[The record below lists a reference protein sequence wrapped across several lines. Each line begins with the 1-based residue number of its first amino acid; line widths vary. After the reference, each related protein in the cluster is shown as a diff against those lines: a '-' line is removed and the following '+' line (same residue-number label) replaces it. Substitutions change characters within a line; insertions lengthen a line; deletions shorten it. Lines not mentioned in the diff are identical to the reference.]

1 MQDNKR
7 KILRGLLI
15 IFAAFIFIKL
25 IMSFKKDTSINE
37 LTESKRLVS
46 TEIVKLEKNIISVP
60 IYGKLFSLKE
70 INIVAEAN
78 GIFYGQKFKT
88 GMKFSKGD
96 TLGYIKYDEIES
108 NLNSQKSNLLNQ
120 ASKIVSE
127 IKFDFPDSYQPW
139 SNFMNKINFND
150 PLPRLPEIKDKKLK
164 NYLSGKNFFN
174 SYFTAKST
182 EDRLNKHLIISE
194 FNGTLSQVS
203 IKSGTAV
210 IFGQKIG
217 KYHNP
222 NMLEFE
228 SNTSIKNTLLLKKN
242 MQVNIKSDE
251 YPGERSGY
259 VSRINKTLDPSSQN
273 MSVFIETNDD
283 DLYNGMYVYG
293 NIIVGEEDNT
303 FKIKRNLI
311 KENNVLTIVDNKLLS
326 TEIDVIQIFE
336 DYAIIRG
343 LKNNDRVLNETIK
356 GSYSGMEVKFNKWEI

>member
-46 TEIVKLEKNIISVP
+46 SEIVKLEKNIISVP
-60 IYGKLFSLKE
+60 VYGKLFSLKE
-70 INIVAEAN
+70 INIVTEAN
-78 GIFYGQKFKT
+78 GIFYGEKFKT

-127 IKFDFPDSYQPW
+127 IKFDYPDSYQSW
-139 SNFMNKINFND
+139 FNFMDKINFND
-150 PLPRLPEIKDKKLK
+150 PLPKLPEIKNKKLK

-194 FNGTLSQVS
+194 FNGSLSDVS

-210 IFGQKIG
+210 VFGQKIG

-228 SNTSIKNTLLLKKN
+228 SNTSIKNTLLIKKN

-251 YPGERSGY
+251 YSGERNGS
-259 VSRINKTLDPSSQN
+259 VSRINKTLNPSSQN

-293 NIIVGEEDNT
+293 NIIVGEVDNT

-311 KENNVLTIVDNKLLS
+311 QENNVFTIVDNKLIS
-326 TEIDVIQIFE
+326 TEIDVIQVFE
-336 DYAIIRG
+336 DNAIIRG
-343 LKNNDRVLNETIK
+343 LNNNDRVLNEPIK
-356 GSYSGMEVKFNKWEI
+356 GSYSGMEIRFNK

>member
-1 MQDNKR
+1 MHDNKR
-7 KILRGLLI
+7 KIIRGLLI
-15 IFAAFIFIKL
+15 VFAAFIFIKL

-46 TEIVKLEKNIISVP
+46 SEIVKLEKNIISVP
-60 IYGKLFSLKE
+60 VYGKLFSLKE
-70 INIVAEAN
+70 INIVTEAN
-78 GIFYGQKFKT
+78 GIFYGEKFKT

-127 IKFDFPDSYQPW
+127 IKFDYPDSYQSW
-139 SNFMNKINFND
+139 FNFMDKINFND
-150 PLPRLPEIKDKKLK
+150 PLPKLPEIKDKKLK

-194 FNGTLSQVS
+194 FNGSLSDVS

-210 IFGQKIG
+210 VFGQKIG
-217 KYHNP
+217 KFHNP

-228 SNTSIKNTLLLKKN
+228 SNTSIKNTLLIKKN

-251 YPGERSGY
+251 YTGERNGS
-259 VSRINKTLDPSSQN
+259 VSRINKTLNPSSQN

-283 DLYNGMYVYG
+283 DLYNGMYVHG
-293 NIIVGEEDNT
+293 NIIVGEVDNT

-311 KENNVLTIVDNKLLS
+311 QENNVFTIVDNKLIS
-326 TEIDVIQIFE
+326 TEIDVIQVFE
-336 DYAIIRG
+336 DNAIIRG
-343 LKNNDRVLNETIK
+343 LNNNDRVLNEPIK
-356 GSYSGMEVKFNKWEI
+356 GSYSGMEIRFNK

>member
-7 KILRGLLI
+7 KIIRGLLI
-15 IFAAFIFIKL
+15 VFAAFIFIKL

-46 TEIVKLEKNIISVP
+46 SEIVKLEKNIISVP
-60 IYGKLFSLKE
+60 VYGKLFSLKE
-70 INIVAEAN
+70 INIVTEAN
-78 GIFYGQKFKT
+78 GIFYGEKFKT

-127 IKFDFPDSYQPW
+127 IKFDYPDSYQSW
-139 SNFMNKINFND
+139 FNFMDKINFND
-150 PLPRLPEIKDKKLK
+150 PLPKLPEIKDKKLK

-194 FNGTLSQVS
+194 FNGSLSDVS

-210 IFGQKIG
+210 VFGQKIG
-217 KYHNP
+217 KFHNP

-228 SNTSIKNTLLLKKN
+228 SNTSIKNTLLIKKN

-251 YPGERSGY
+251 YTGERNGS
-259 VSRINKTLDPSSQN
+259 VSRINKTLNPSSQN

-293 NIIVGEEDNT
+293 NIIVGEVDNT

-311 KENNVLTIVDNKLLS
+311 QENNVFTIVDNKLIS
-326 TEIDVIQIFE
+326 TEIDVIQVFE
-336 DYAIIRG
+336 DNAIIRG
-343 LKNNDRVLNETIK
+343 LNNNDRVLNEPIK
-356 GSYSGMEVKFNKWEI
+356 GSYSGMEIRFNK

>member
-46 TEIVKLEKNIISVP
+46 SEIVKLEKNIISVP
-60 IYGKLFSLKE
+60 VYGKLFSLKE
-70 INIVAEAN
+70 INIVTEAN
-78 GIFYGQKFKT
+78 GIFYGDKFKT

-127 IKFDFPDSYQPW
+127 IKFDYPDSYQSW
-139 SNFMNKINFND
+139 FNFMDKINFND
-150 PLPRLPEIKDKKLK
+150 PLPKLPEIKDKKLK

-174 SYFTAKST
+174 SYFSAKST

-194 FNGTLSQVS
+194 FNGSLSDVS

-210 IFGQKIG
+210 VFGQKIG
-217 KYHNP
+217 KFHNP

-228 SNTSIKNTLLLKKN
+228 SNTSIKNTLLIKKN

-251 YPGERSGY
+251 YTGERNGS
-259 VSRINKTLDPSSQN
+259 VSRINKTLNPSSQN

-283 DLYNGMYVYG
+283 DLYNGMYVHG
-293 NIIVGEEDNT
+293 NIIVGEVDNT

-311 KENNVLTIVDNKLLS
+311 QENNVFTIVDNKLIS
-326 TEIDVIQIFE
+326 TEIDVIQVFE
-336 DYAIIRG
+336 DNAIIRG
-343 LKNNDRVLNETIK
+343 LNNNDRVLNEPIK
-356 GSYSGMEVKFNKWEI
+356 GSYSGMEIRFNK

>member
-46 TEIVKLEKNIISVP
+46 SEIVKLEKNIISVP
-60 IYGKLFSLKE
+60 VYGKLFSLKE
-70 INIVAEAN
+70 INIVTEAN
-78 GIFYGQKFKT
+78 GIFYGEKFKT

-127 IKFDFPDSYQPW
+127 IKFDYPDSYQSW
-139 SNFMNKINFND
+139 FNFMDKINFND
-150 PLPRLPEIKDKKLK
+150 PLPKLPEIKDKKLK

-194 FNGTLSQVS
+194 FNGSLSDVS

-210 IFGQKIG
+210 VFGQKIG
-217 KYHNP
+217 KFHNP

-228 SNTSIKNTLLLKKN
+228 SNTSIKNTLLIKKN

-251 YPGERSGY
+251 YSGERNGS
-259 VSRINKTLDPSSQN
+259 VSRINKTLNPSSQN

-293 NIIVGEEDNT
+293 NIIVGEVDNT

-311 KENNVLTIVDNKLLS
+311 QENNVFTIVDNKLIS
-326 TEIDVIQIFE
+326 TEIDVIQVFE
-336 DYAIIRG
+336 DNAIIRG
-343 LKNNDRVLNETIK
+343 LNNNDRVLNEPIK
-356 GSYSGMEVKFNKWEI
+356 GSYSGMEIRFNK

>member
-46 TEIVKLEKNIISVP
+46 SEIVKLEKNIISVP
-60 IYGKLFSLKE
+60 VYGKLFSLKE
-70 INIVAEAN
+70 INIVTEAN
-78 GIFYGQKFKT
+78 GIFYGEKFKT

-127 IKFDFPDSYQPW
+127 IKFDYPDSYQSW
-139 SNFMNKINFND
+139 FNFMDKINFND
-150 PLPRLPEIKDKKLK
+150 PLPKLPEIKDKKLK

-194 FNGTLSQVS
+194 FNGSLSDVS

-210 IFGQKIG
+210 VFGQKIG
-217 KYHNP
+217 KFHNP

-228 SNTSIKNTLLLKKN
+228 SNTSIKNTLLIKKN

-251 YPGERSGY
+251 YSGERNGS
-259 VSRINKTLDPSSQN
+259 VSRINKTLNPSSQN

-293 NIIVGEEDNT
+293 NIIVGEVDNT

-311 KENNVLTIVDNKLLS
+311 QENNVFTIVDNKLIS
-326 TEIDVIQIFE
+326 TEIDVIQVFE
-336 DYAIIRG
+336 DNAVIRG
-343 LKNNDRVLNETIK
+343 LNNNDRVLNEPIK
-356 GSYSGMEVKFNKWEI
+356 GSYSGMEIRFNK

>member
-7 KILRGLLI
+7 KIIRGLLI
-15 IFAAFIFIKL
+15 VFAAFIFIKL

-46 TEIVKLEKNIISVP
+46 SEIVKLEKNIISVP
-60 IYGKLFSLKE
+60 VYGKLFSLKE
-70 INIVAEAN
+70 INIVTEAN
-78 GIFYGQKFKT
+78 GIFYGEKFKT

-127 IKFDFPDSYQPW
+127 IKFDYPDSYQSW
-139 SNFMNKINFND
+139 FNFMDKINFND
-150 PLPRLPEIKDKKLK
+150 PLPKLPEIKDKKLK

-194 FNGTLSQVS
+194 FNGSLSDVS

-210 IFGQKIG
+210 VFGQKIG
-217 KYHNP
+217 KFHNP

-228 SNTSIKNTLLLKKN
+228 SNTSIKNTLLIKKN

-251 YPGERSGY
+251 YSGERNGF
-259 VSRINKTLDPSSQN
+259 VSRINKTLNPSSQN

-293 NIIVGEEDNT
+293 NIIVGEVDNT

-311 KENNVLTIVDNKLLS
+311 QENNVFTIVDNKLIS
-326 TEIDVIQIFE
+326 TEIDVIQVFE
-336 DYAIIRG
+336 DNAIIRG
-343 LKNNDRVLNETIK
+343 LNNNDRVLNESIK
-356 GSYSGMEVKFNKWEI
+356 GSYSGMEIRFNK

>member
-46 TEIVKLEKNIISVP
+46 SEIVKLEKNIISVP
-60 IYGKLFSLKE
+60 VYGKLFSLKE
-70 INIVAEAN
+70 INIVTEAN
-78 GIFYGQKFKT
+78 GIFYGEKFKT

-127 IKFDFPDSYQPW
+127 IKFDYPDSYQSW
-139 SNFMNKINFND
+139 FNFMDKINFND
-150 PLPRLPEIKDKKLK
+150 PLPKLPEIKDKKLK

-194 FNGTLSQVS
+194 FNGSLSDVS

-210 IFGQKIG
+210 VFGQKIG

-228 SNTSIKNTLLLKKN
+228 SNTSIKNTLLIKKN
-242 MQVNIKSDE
+242 MQVIIKSDE
-251 YPGERSGY
+251 YSGDRNGS
-259 VSRINKTLDPSSQN
+259 VSRINKTLNPSSQN

-293 NIIVGEEDNT
+293 NIIVGEVDNT

-311 KENNVLTIVDNKLLS
+311 QENNVFTIVDNKLIS
-326 TEIDVIQIFE
+326 TEIDVIQVFE
-336 DYAIIRG
+336 DNAIIRG
-343 LKNNDRVLNETIK
+343 LNNNDRVLNEPIK
-356 GSYSGMEVKFNKWEI
+356 GSYSGMEIRFNK

>member
-1 MQDNKR
+1 MHDNKR
-7 KILRGLLI
+7 KIIRGLLI

-46 TEIVKLEKNIISVP
+46 SEIVKLEKNIISVP

-70 INIVAEAN
+70 INIVTEAN
-78 GIFYGQKFKT
+78 GIFYGEKFKT

-127 IKFDFPDSYQPW
+127 IKFDYPDSYQSW
-139 SNFMNKINFND
+139 FNFMDKINFND
-150 PLPRLPEIKDKKLK
+150 PLPKLPEIKDKKLK

-194 FNGTLSQVS
+194 FNGSLSDVS

-210 IFGQKIG
+210 VFGQKIG
-217 KYHNP
+217 KFHNP

-228 SNTSIKNTLLLKKN
+228 SNTSIKNTLLIKKN

-251 YPGERSGY
+251 YSGERNGS
-259 VSRINKTLDPSSQN
+259 VSRINKTLNPSSQN

-293 NIIVGEEDNT
+293 NIIVGEVDNT

-311 KENNVLTIVDNKLLS
+311 QENNVFTIVDNKLIS
-326 TEIDVIQIFE
+326 TEIDVIQVFE
-336 DYAIIRG
+336 DNAIIRG
-343 LKNNDRVLNETIK
+343 LNNNDRVLNEPIK
-356 GSYSGMEVKFNKWEI
+356 GSYSGMEIRFNK

>member
-7 KILRGLLI
+7 KIIRGLLI

-46 TEIVKLEKNIISVP
+46 SEIVKLEKNIISVP
-60 IYGKLFSLKE
+60 VYGKLFSLKE
-70 INIVAEAN
+70 INIVTEVN
-78 GIFYGQKFKT
+78 GIFYGEKFKT

-127 IKFDFPDSYQPW
+127 IKFDYPDSYQSW
-139 SNFMNKINFND
+139 FNFMDKINFND
-150 PLPRLPEIKDKKLK
+150 PLPKLPEIKDKKLK

-194 FNGTLSQVS
+194 FNGSLSDVS

-210 IFGQKIG
+210 VFGQKIG
-217 KYHNP
+217 KFHNP

-228 SNTSIKNTLLLKKN
+228 SNTSIKNTLLIKKN

-251 YPGERSGY
+251 YSGERNGF
-259 VSRINKTLDPSSQN
+259 VSRINKTLNPSSQN

-293 NIIVGEEDNT
+293 NIIVGEVDNT

-311 KENNVLTIVDNKLLS
+311 QENNVFTIVDNKLIS
-326 TEIDVIQIFE
+326 TEIDVIQVFE
-336 DYAIIRG
+336 DNAIIRG
-343 LKNNDRVLNETIK
+343 LNNNDRVLNEPIK
-356 GSYSGMEVKFNKWEI
+356 GSYSGMEIRFNK

>member
-7 KILRGLLI
+7 KIIRGLLI
-15 IFAAFIFIKL
+15 VFAAFIFIKL

-46 TEIVKLEKNIISVP
+46 SEIVKLEKNIISVP
-60 IYGKLFSLKE
+60 VYGKLFSLKE
-70 INIVAEAN
+70 INIVTEAN
-78 GIFYGQKFKT
+78 GIFYGEKFKT

-127 IKFDFPDSYQPW
+127 IKFDYPDSYQSW
-139 SNFMNKINFND
+139 FNFMDKINFND
-150 PLPRLPEIKDKKLK
+150 PLPKLPEIKDKKLK

-194 FNGTLSQVS
+194 FNGSLSDVS

-210 IFGQKIG
+210 VFGQKIG
-217 KYHNP
+217 KFHNP

-228 SNTSIKNTLLLKKN
+228 SNTSIKNTLLIKKN

-251 YPGERSGY
+251 YSGERNGF
-259 VSRINKTLDPSSQN
+259 VSRINKTLNPSSQN

-293 NIIVGEEDNT
+293 NIIVGEVDNT

-311 KENNVLTIVDNKLLS
+311 QENNVFTIVDNKLIS
-326 TEIDVIQIFE
+326 TEIDVIQVFE
-336 DYAIIRG
+336 DNAIIRG
-343 LKNNDRVLNETIK
+343 LNNNDRVLNEPIK
-356 GSYSGMEVKFNKWEI
+356 GSYSGMEIRFNK

>member
-1 MQDNKR
+1 MHDNKR
-7 KILRGLLI
+7 KIIRGLLI

-46 TEIVKLEKNIISVP
+46 SEIVKLEKNIISVP
-60 IYGKLFSLKE
+60 VYGKLFSLKE
-70 INIVAEAN
+70 INIVTEAN
-78 GIFYGQKFKT
+78 GIFYGEKFKT

-127 IKFDFPDSYQPW
+127 IKFDYPDSYQSW
-139 SNFMNKINFND
+139 FNFMDKINFND
-150 PLPRLPEIKDKKLK
+150 PLPKLPEIKDKKLK

-194 FNGTLSQVS
+194 FNGSLSDVS

-210 IFGQKIG
+210 VFGQKIG

-228 SNTSIKNTLLLKKN
+228 SNTSIKNTLLIKKN

-251 YPGERSGY
+251 YSGERNGS
-259 VSRINKTLDPSSQN
+259 VSRINKTLNPSSQN

-293 NIIVGEEDNT
+293 NIIVGEVDNT

-311 KENNVLTIVDNKLLS
+311 QENNVFTIVDNKLIS
-326 TEIDVIQIFE
+326 TEIDVIQVFE
-336 DYAIIRG
+336 DNAIIRG
-343 LKNNDRVLNETIK
+343 LNNNDRVLNEPIK
-356 GSYSGMEVKFNKWEI
+356 GSYSGMEIRFNK

>member
-15 IFAAFIFIKL
+15 VFAAFIFIKL

-46 TEIVKLEKNIISVP
+46 SEIVKLEKNIISVP
-60 IYGKLFSLKE
+60 VYGKLFSLKE
-70 INIVAEAN
+70 INIVTEAN
-78 GIFYGQKFKT
+78 GIFYGEKFKT

-127 IKFDFPDSYQPW
+127 IKFDYPDSYQSW
-139 SNFMNKINFND
+139 FNFMDKINFND
-150 PLPRLPEIKDKKLK
+150 PLPKLPEIKDKKLK

-182 EDRLNKHLIISE
+182 EDRLNKHLIIYE
-194 FNGTLSQVS
+194 FNGSLSDVS

-210 IFGQKIG
+210 VFGQKIG
-217 KYHNP
+217 KFHNP

-228 SNTSIKNTLLLKKN
+228 SNTSIKNTLLIKKN

-251 YPGERSGY
+251 YSGERNGF
-259 VSRINKTLDPSSQN
+259 VSRINKTLNPSSQN

-293 NIIVGEEDNT
+293 NIIVGEVDNT

-311 KENNVLTIVDNKLLS
+311 QENNVFTIVDNKLIS
-326 TEIDVIQIFE
+326 TEIDVIQVFE
-336 DYAIIRG
+336 DNAIIRG
-343 LKNNDRVLNETIK
+343 LNNNDRVLNEPIK
-356 GSYSGMEVKFNKWEI
+356 GSYSGMEIRFNK

>member
-7 KILRGLLI
+7 KILRGILI
-15 IFAAFIFIKL
+15 IFAAFLFIKL
-25 IMSFKKDTSINE
+25 IMSFKKDTSVNE

-60 IYGKLFSLKE
+60 VYGKLFSLKE

-78 GIFYGQKFKT
+78 GIFYGNKFKT

-127 IKFDFPDSYQPW
+127 IKFDFPESYQSW
-139 SNFMNKINFND
+139 FNFMNKINFND
-150 PLPRLPEIKDKKLK
+150 PLPKLPEIKNNKLK

-210 IFGQKIG
+210 VFGQQIG
-217 KYHNP
+217 KFHNP
-222 NMLEFE
+222 SKLEFE

-242 MQVNIKSDE
+242 MQTLISSDE
-251 YPGERSGY
+251 FAGERNGY

-273 MSVFIETNDD
+273 MSVFIETNDE

-293 NIIVGEEDNT
+293 NIIVGEVDNT
-303 FKIKRNLI
+303 YKIKRNLI
-311 KENNVLTIVDNKLLS
+311 KENNVFTIVGNKLLS

-336 DYAIIRG
+336 DYAIIKG

-356 GSYSGMEVKFNKWEI
+356 GSYSGMEIRFNK

>member
-1 MQDNKR
+1 MHDNKR
-7 KILRGLLI
+7 KIIRGLLI
-15 IFAAFIFIKL
+15 VFAAFIFIKL

-46 TEIVKLEKNIISVP
+46 SEIVKLEKNIISVP
-60 IYGKLFSLKE
+60 VYGKLFSLKE
-70 INIVAEAN
+70 INIVTEAN
-78 GIFYGQKFKT
+78 GIFYGEKFKT

-96 TLGYIKYDEIES
+96 TLGFIKYDEIES

-127 IKFDFPDSYQPW
+127 IKFDYPDSYQSW
-139 SNFMNKINFND
+139 FNFMDKINFND
-150 PLPRLPEIKDKKLK
+150 PLPKLPEIKDKKLK

-194 FNGTLSQVS
+194 FNGSLSDVS

-210 IFGQKIG
+210 VFGQKIG
-217 KYHNP
+217 KFHNP

-228 SNTSIKNTLLLKKN
+228 SNTSIKNTLLIKKN

-251 YPGERSGY
+251 YSGERDGF
-259 VSRINKTLDPSSQN
+259 VSRINKTLNPSSQN

-293 NIIVGEEDNT
+293 NIIVGEVDNT

-311 KENNVLTIVDNKLLS
+311 QENNVFTIVDNKLIS
-326 TEIDVIQIFE
+326 TEIDVIQVFE
-336 DYAIIRG
+336 DNAIIRG
-343 LKNNDRVLNETIK
+343 LNNNDRVLNEPIK
-356 GSYSGMEVKFNKWEI
+356 GSYSGMEIRFNK

>member
-46 TEIVKLEKNIISVP
+46 SEIVKLEKNIISVP
-60 IYGKLFSLKE
+60 VYGKLFSLKE
-70 INIVAEAN
+70 INIVTEAN
-78 GIFYGQKFKT
+78 GVFYGEKFKT

-127 IKFDFPDSYQPW
+127 IKFDYPDSYQSW
-139 SNFMNKINFND
+139 FNFMDKINFND
-150 PLPRLPEIKDKKLK
+150 PLPKLPEIKDKKLK

-194 FNGTLSQVS
+194 FNGSLSDVS

-210 IFGQKIG
+210 VFGQKIG

-228 SNTSIKNTLLLKKN
+228 SNTSIKNTLLIKKN

-251 YPGERSGY
+251 YSGERNGS
-259 VSRINKTLDPSSQN
+259 VSRINKTLNPSSQN

-293 NIIVGEEDNT
+293 NIIVGEVDNT
-303 FKIKRNLI
+303 FKIKRNLVQ
-311 KENNVLTIVDNKLLS
+311 ENNVFTIVDNKLIS
-326 TEIDVIQIFE
+326 TEIDVIQVFE
-336 DYAIIRG
+336 DNAIIRG
-343 LKNNDRVLNETIK
+343 LNNNDRVLNEPIK
-356 GSYSGMEVKFNKWEI
+356 GSYSGMEIRFNK

>member
-15 IFAAFIFIKL
+15 VFAAFIFIKL

-46 TEIVKLEKNIISVP
+46 SEIVKLEKNIISVP
-60 IYGKLFSLKE
+60 VYGKLFSLKE
-70 INIVAEAN
+70 INIVTEAN
-78 GIFYGQKFKT
+78 GIFYGEKFKT

-127 IKFDFPDSYQPW
+127 IKFDYPDSYQSW
-139 SNFMNKINFND
+139 FNFMDKINFND
-150 PLPRLPEIKDKKLK
+150 PLPKLPEIKDKKLK

-194 FNGTLSQVS
+194 FNGSLSDVS

-210 IFGQKIG
+210 VFGQKIG
-217 KYHNP
+217 KFHNP

-228 SNTSIKNTLLLKKN
+228 SNTSIKNTLLIKKN

-251 YPGERSGY
+251 YSGERNGS
-259 VSRINKTLDPSSQN
+259 VSRINKTLNPSSQN

-293 NIIVGEEDNT
+293 NIIVGEVDNT

-311 KENNVLTIVDNKLLS
+311 QENNVFTIVDNKLIS
-326 TEIDVIQIFE
+326 TEIDVIQVFE
-336 DYAIIRG
+336 DNAIIRG
-343 LKNNDRVLNETIK
+343 LNNNDRVLNEPIK
-356 GSYSGMEVKFNKWEI
+356 GSYSGMEIRFNK

>member
-7 KILRGLLI
+7 KIIRGLLI

-46 TEIVKLEKNIISVP
+46 SEIVKLEKNIISVP
-60 IYGKLFSLKE
+60 VYGKLFSLKE
-70 INIVAEAN
+70 INIVTEAN
-78 GIFYGQKFKT
+78 GIFYGEKFKT

-127 IKFDFPDSYQPW
+127 IKFDYPDSYQSW
-139 SNFMNKINFND
+139 FNFMDKINFND
-150 PLPRLPEIKDKKLK
+150 PLPKLPEIKDKKLK

-194 FNGTLSQVS
+194 FNGSLSDVS

-210 IFGQKIG
+210 VFGQKIG

-228 SNTSIKNTLLLKKN
+228 SNTSIKNTLLIKKN

-251 YPGERSGY
+251 YSGERNGS
-259 VSRINKTLDPSSQN
+259 VSRINKTLNPSSQN

-283 DLYNGMYVYG
+283 DLYNGMYVHG
-293 NIIVGEEDNT
+293 NIIVGEVDNT

-311 KENNVLTIVDNKLLS
+311 QENNVFTIVDNKLIS
-326 TEIDVIQIFE
+326 TEIDVIQVFE
-336 DYAIIRG
+336 DNAIIRG
-343 LKNNDRVLNETIK
+343 LNNNDRVLNEPIK
-356 GSYSGMEVKFNKWEI
+356 GSYSGMEIRFNK

>member
-7 KILRGLLI
+7 KIIRGLLI

-25 IMSFKKDTSINE
+25 IMSFKKDNSINE

-46 TEIVKLEKNIISVP
+46 SEIVKLEKNIISVP
-60 IYGKLFSLKE
+60 VYGKVFSLKE
-70 INIVAEAN
+70 INIVTEAN
-78 GIFYGQKFKT
+78 GIFYGEKFKT

-127 IKFDFPDSYQPW
+127 IKFDYPDSYQSW
-139 SNFMNKINFND
+139 FNFMDKINFND
-150 PLPRLPEIKDKKLK
+150 PLPKLPEITDKKLK

-182 EDRLNKHLIISE
+182 EDRLKKHLIISE
-194 FNGTLSQVS
+194 FNGSLSDVS

-210 IFGQKIG
+210 VFGQKIG
-217 KYHNP
+217 KFHNP

-228 SNTSIKNTLLLKKN
+228 SNTSIKNTLLIKKN

-251 YPGERSGY
+251 YSGKRNGF
-259 VSRINKTLDPSSQN
+259 VSRINKTLNPSSQN

-293 NIIVGEEDNT
+293 NIIVGEVDNT

-311 KENNVLTIVDNKLLS
+311 QENNVFTIVDNKLIS
-326 TEIDVIQIFE
+326 TEIDVIQVFE
-336 DYAIIRG
+336 DNAIIRG
-343 LKNNDRVLNETIK
+343 LNNNDRVLNEPIK
-356 GSYSGMEVKFNKWEI
+356 GSYSGMEIRFNK

>member
-7 KILRGLLI
+7 KIIRGLLI
-15 IFAAFIFIKL
+15 VFAAFIFIKL

-46 TEIVKLEKNIISVP
+46 SEIVKLEKNTISVP
-60 IYGKLFSLKE
+60 VYGKLFSLKE
-70 INIVAEAN
+70 INIVTEAN
-78 GIFYGQKFKT
+78 GIFYGEKFKT

-127 IKFDFPDSYQPW
+127 IKFDYPDSYQSW
-139 SNFMNKINFND
+139 FNFMDKINFND
-150 PLPRLPEIKDKKLK
+150 PLPKLPEIKDKKLK

-194 FNGTLSQVS
+194 FNGSLSDVS

-210 IFGQKIG
+210 VFGQKIG

-222 NMLEFE
+222 NILEFE
-228 SNTSIKNTLLLKKN
+228 SNTSIKNTLLIKKN

-251 YPGERSGY
+251 YSGERNGF
-259 VSRINKTLDPSSQN
+259 VSRINKTLNPSSQN

-293 NIIVGEEDNT
+293 NIIVGEVDNT

-311 KENNVLTIVDNKLLS
+311 QENNVFTIVDNKLIS
-326 TEIDVIQIFE
+326 TEIEVIQVFE
-336 DYAIIRG
+336 DNAIIRG
-343 LKNNDRVLNETIK
+343 LNNNDRVLNEPIK
-356 GSYSGMEVKFNKWEI
+356 GSYSGMEIRFNK

>member
-46 TEIVKLEKNIISVP
+46 SEIVKLEKNIISVP
-60 IYGKLFSLKE
+60 VYGKLFSLKE
-70 INIVAEAN
+70 INIVTEAN
-78 GIFYGQKFKT
+78 GIFYGEKFKT

-127 IKFDFPDSYQPW
+127 IKFDYPDSYQSW
-139 SNFMNKINFND
+139 FNFMDKINFND
-150 PLPRLPEIKDKKLK
+150 PLPKLPEIKDKKLK

-194 FNGTLSQVS
+194 FNGSLSDVS

-210 IFGQKIG
+210 VFGQKIG

-228 SNTSIKNTLLLKKN
+228 SNTSIKNTLLIKKN

-251 YPGERSGY
+251 YSGERNGF
-259 VSRINKTLDPSSQN
+259 VSRINKTLNPSSQN

-293 NIIVGEEDNT
+293 NIIVGEVDNT

-311 KENNVLTIVDNKLLS
+311 QENNVFTIVDNKLIS
-326 TEIDVIQIFE
+326 TEIDVIQVFE
-336 DYAIIRG
+336 DNAIIRG
-343 LKNNDRVLNETIK
+343 LNNNDRVLNEPIK
-356 GSYSGMEVKFNKWEI
+356 GSYSGMEIRFNK

>member
-7 KILRGLLI
+7 KIIRGLLI
-15 IFAAFIFIKL
+15 VFAAFIFIKL

-46 TEIVKLEKNIISVP
+46 SEIVKLEKNIISVP
-60 IYGKLFSLKE
+60 VYGKLFSLKE
-70 INIVAEAN
+70 INIVTEAN
-78 GIFYGQKFKT
+78 GIFYGEKFKT

-127 IKFDFPDSYQPW
+127 IKFDYPDSYQSW
-139 SNFMNKINFND
+139 FNFMDKINFND
-150 PLPRLPEIKDKKLK
+150 PLPKLPEIKDKKLK

-182 EDRLNKHLIISE
+182 ENRLNKHLIISE
-194 FNGTLSQVS
+194 FNGSLSDVS

-210 IFGQKIG
+210 VFGQKIG

-228 SNTSIKNTLLLKKN
+228 SNTSIKNTLLIKKN

-251 YPGERSGY
+251 YSGERNGF
-259 VSRINKTLDPSSQN
+259 VSRINKTLNPSSQN

-293 NIIVGEEDNT
+293 NIVVGEVDNT

-311 KENNVLTIVDNKLLS
+311 QENNVFTIVDNKLIS
-326 TEIDVIQIFE
+326 TEIDIIQVFE
-336 DYAIIRG
+336 DNAIIRG
-343 LKNNDRVLNETIK
+343 LNNNDRVLNEPIK
-356 GSYSGMEVKFNKWEI
+356 GSYSGMEIRFNK

>member
-46 TEIVKLEKNIISVP
+46 SEIVKLEKNIISVP
-60 IYGKLFSLKE
+60 VYGKLFSLKE
-70 INIVAEAN
+70 INIVTEAN
-78 GIFYGQKFKT
+78 GIFYGEKFKT

-127 IKFDFPDSYQPW
+127 IKFDYPDSYQSW
-139 SNFMNKINFND
+139 FNFMDKINFND
-150 PLPRLPEIKDKKLK
+150 PLPKLPEIKDKKLK

-194 FNGTLSQVS
+194 FNGSLSDVS

-210 IFGQKIG
+210 VFGQKIG

-228 SNTSIKNTLLLKKN
+228 SNTSIKNTLLIKKN

-251 YPGERSGY
+251 YSGERNGS
-259 VSRINKTLDPSSQN
+259 VSRINKTLNPSSQN

-283 DLYNGMYVYG
+283 DLYNGMYVHG
-293 NIIVGEEDNT
+293 NIIVGEVDNT

-311 KENNVLTIVDNKLLS
+311 QENNVFTIVDNKLIS
-326 TEIDVIQIFE
+326 TEIDVIQVFE
-336 DYAIIRG
+336 DNAIIRG
-343 LKNNDRVLNETIK
+343 LNNNDRVLNEPIK
-356 GSYSGMEVKFNKWEI
+356 GSYSGMEIRFNK

>member
-7 KILRGLLI
+7 KIIRGLLI

-46 TEIVKLEKNIISVP
+46 SEIVKLEKNIISVP
-60 IYGKLFSLKE
+60 VYGKLFSLKE
-70 INIVAEAN
+70 INIVTEAN
-78 GIFYGQKFKT
+78 GIFYGEKFKT

-127 IKFDFPDSYQPW
+127 IKFDYPDSYQSW
-139 SNFMNKINFND
+139 FNFMDKINFND
-150 PLPRLPEIKDKKLK
+150 PLPKLPEIKDKKLK

-194 FNGTLSQVS
+194 FNGSLSDVS

-210 IFGQKIG
+210 VFGQKIG
-217 KYHNP
+217 KFHNP

-228 SNTSIKNTLLLKKN
+228 SNTSIKNTLLIKKN
-242 MQVNIKSDE
+242 MLVNIKSDE
-251 YPGERSGY
+251 YSGERNGF
-259 VSRINKTLDPSSQN
+259 VSRINKTLNPSSQN

-283 DLYNGMYVYG
+283 DLYNGMYVHG
-293 NIIVGEEDNT
+293 NIIVGEVDNT

-311 KENNVLTIVDNKLLS
+311 QENNVFTIVDNKLIS
-326 TEIDVIQIFE
+326 TEIDVIQVFE
-336 DYAIIRG
+336 DNAIIRG
-343 LKNNDRVLNETIK
+343 LNNNDRVLNEPIK
-356 GSYSGMEVKFNKWEI
+356 GSYSGMEIRFNK

>member
-7 KILRGLLI
+7 KIIRGLLI

-46 TEIVKLEKNIISVP
+46 SEIVKLEKNIISVP
-60 IYGKLFSLKE
+60 VYGKLFSLKE
-70 INIVAEAN
+70 INIVTEAN
-78 GIFYGQKFKT
+78 GIFYGEKFKT

-127 IKFDFPDSYQPW
+127 IKFDYPDSYQSW
-139 SNFMNKINFND
+139 FNFMDKINFND
-150 PLPRLPEIKDKKLK
+150 PLPKLPEIKDKKLK

-194 FNGTLSQVS
+194 FNGSLSDVS

-210 IFGQKIG
+210 VFGQKIG

-228 SNTSIKNTLLLKKN
+228 SNTSIKNTLLIKKN

-251 YPGERSGY
+251 YSGERNGF
-259 VSRINKTLDPSSQN
+259 VSRINKTLNPSSQN

-283 DLYNGMYVYG
+283 DLYNGMYVHG
-293 NIIVGEEDNT
+293 NIIVGEVDNT

-311 KENNVLTIVDNKLLS
+311 QENNVFTIVDNKLIS
-326 TEIDVIQIFE
+326 TEIDVIQVFE
-336 DYAIIRG
+336 DNAIIRG
-343 LKNNDRVLNETIK
+343 LNNNDRVLNEPIK
-356 GSYSGMEVKFNKWEI
+356 GSYSGMEIRFNK

>member
-1 MQDNKR
+1 MHDNKR
-7 KILRGLLI
+7 KIIRGLLI

-46 TEIVKLEKNIISVP
+46 SEIVKLEKNIISVP

-70 INIVAEAN
+70 INIVTEAN
-78 GIFYGQKFKT
+78 GIFYGEKFKT

-127 IKFDFPDSYQPW
+127 IKFDYPDSYQSW
-139 SNFMNKINFND
+139 FNFMDKINFND
-150 PLPRLPEIKDKKLK
+150 PLPKLPEIKDKKLK

-194 FNGTLSQVS
+194 FNGSLSDVS

-210 IFGQKIG
+210 VFGQKIG
-217 KYHNP
+217 KFHNP

-228 SNTSIKNTLLLKKN
+228 SNTSIKNTLLIKKN

-251 YPGERSGY
+251 YLGDRNGF
-259 VSRINKTLDPSSQN
+259 VSRINKTLNPSSQN

-293 NIIVGEEDNT
+293 NIIVGEVDNT
-303 FKIKRNLI
+303 YKIKRNLI
-311 KENNVLTIVDNKLLS
+311 QENNVFTIVDNKLIS
-326 TEIDVIQIFE
+326 TEIDVIQVFE
-336 DYAIIRG
+336 DNAIIRG
-343 LKNNDRVLNETIK
+343 LNNNDRVLNEPIK
-356 GSYSGMEVKFNKWEI
+356 GSYSGMEIRFNK

>member
-7 KILRGLLI
+7 KIIRGLLI

-46 TEIVKLEKNIISVP
+46 SEIVKLEKNIISVP
-60 IYGKLFSLKE
+60 VYGKLFSLKE
-70 INIVAEAN
+70 INIVTEAN
-78 GIFYGQKFKT
+78 GIFYGEKFKT

-127 IKFDFPDSYQPW
+127 IKFDYPDSYQSW
-139 SNFMNKINFND
+139 FNFMDKINFND
-150 PLPRLPEIKDKKLK
+150 PLPKLPEIKDKKLK

-194 FNGTLSQVS
+194 FNGSLSDVS

-210 IFGQKIG
+210 VFGQKIG
-217 KYHNP
+217 KFHNP

-228 SNTSIKNTLLLKKN
+228 SNTSIKNTLLIKKN

-251 YPGERSGY
+251 YSGERNGF
-259 VSRINKTLDPSSQN
+259 VSRINKTLNPSSQN

-293 NIIVGEEDNT
+293 NIIVGEVDNT

-311 KENNVLTIVDNKLLS
+311 QENNVFTIVDNKLIS
-326 TEIDVIQIFE
+326 TEIDVIQVFE
-336 DYAIIRG
+336 DNAIIRG
-343 LKNNDRVLNETIK
+343 LNNNDRVLNEPIK
-356 GSYSGMEVKFNKWEI
+356 GSYSGMEIRFNK

>member
-46 TEIVKLEKNIISVP
+46 SEIVKLEKNIISIPV
-60 IYGKLFSLKE
+60 YGKLFSLKE
-70 INIVAEAN
+70 INIVTEAN
-78 GIFYGQKFKT
+78 GIFYAEKFKT

-96 TLGYIKYDEIES
+96 TLGYIKYNEIES

-127 IKFDFPDSYQPW
+127 IKFDYPDSYQSW
-139 SNFMNKINFND
+139 FNFMDKINFND
-150 PLPRLPEIKDKKLK
+150 PLPKLPEIKDKKLK

-194 FNGTLSQVS
+194 FNGSLSDVS

-210 IFGQKIG
+210 VFGQKIG

-228 SNTSIKNTLLLKKN
+228 SNTSIKNTLLIKKN

-251 YPGERSGY
+251 YSGERNGS
-259 VSRINKTLDPSSQN
+259 VSRINKTLNPSSQN

-293 NIIVGEEDNT
+293 NIIIGEVDNT

-311 KENNVLTIVDNKLLS
+311 QENNVFTIIDNKLIS
-326 TEIDVIQIFE
+326 TEIDVIQVFE
-336 DYAIIRG
+336 DNAIIRG
-343 LKNNDRVLNETIK
+343 LNNNDRVLNEPIK
-356 GSYSGMEVKFNKWEI
+356 GSYSGMEIRFNK

>member
-7 KILRGLLI
+7 KIIRGLLI
-15 IFAAFIFIKL
+15 VFAAFIFIKL

-46 TEIVKLEKNIISVP
+46 SEIVKLEKNIISVP
-60 IYGKLFSLKE
+60 VYGKLFSLKE
-70 INIVAEAN
+70 INIVTEAN
-78 GIFYGQKFKT
+78 GIFYGEKFKT

-96 TLGYIKYDEIES
+96 TLGYIKYNEIES

-127 IKFDFPDSYQPW
+127 IKFDYPDSYQSW
-139 SNFMNKINFND
+139 FNFMDKINFND
-150 PLPRLPEIKDKKLK
+150 PLPKLPEIKDKKLK

-194 FNGTLSQVS
+194 FNGSLSDVS

-210 IFGQKIG
+210 VFGQKIG
-217 KYHNP
+217 KFHNP

-228 SNTSIKNTLLLKKN
+228 SNTSIKNTLLIKKN

-251 YPGERSGY
+251 YSGERNGF
-259 VSRINKTLDPSSQN
+259 VSRINKTLNPSSQN

-283 DLYNGMYVYG
+283 DLYNGMYVHG
-293 NIIVGEEDNT
+293 NIIVGEVDNT

-311 KENNVLTIVDNKLLS
+311 QENNVFTIVDNKLIS
-326 TEIDVIQIFE
+326 TEIDVIQVFE
-336 DYAIIRG
+336 DNAIIRG
-343 LKNNDRVLNETIK
+343 LNNNDRVLNEPIK
-356 GSYSGMEVKFNKWEI
+356 GSYSGMEIRFNK